1 MTVTT
6 VAHYHFPPTA
16 REMVLERLLPVAQA
30 TLGEPGL
37 EYFHIIETP
46 SDEGHLILIEGW
58 KDNEALASHR
68 ERPHFLDGLL
78 GSVVPLLRE
87 RNVHTG
93 SPAFEEQFS

>member
-6 VAHYHFPPTA
+6 VAHYHFPATV

-30 TLGEPGL
+30 TLSEPGL
-37 EYFHIIETP
+37 EYFHILETP

-58 KDNEALASHR
+58 KDSQALASHR
-68 ERPHFLDGLL
+68 ERPHFLEGLL

-87 RNVHTG
+87 RDVHIG
-93 SPAFEEQFS
+93 APAFEEQFS